1 MERTSIV
8 GVSEDAL
15 GCRSVL
21 KLSVPEQMQE
31 LQAPCR

>member
-8 GVSEDAL
+8 GVPEDAL

-21 KLSVPEQMQE
+21 KLVFDSRKSKSVVSQ
-31 LQAPCR
+31 